1 MTNNTDIKTV
11 ISETVEQTVLKL
23 KMTRL
28 LKEDHANT
36 VKKTEWV
43 LKNYTQLKKAHSED
57 GTAAKFASIVENA
70 LKEIEDD
77 EYYSIIPMSYFEGET
92 RETLAE
98 FFDTTVT
105 TISRNKTRLLHKLA
119 TLIFADDVVKEL
131 FL

>member
-1 MTNNTDIKTV
+1 MTNNTDIKSV
-11 ISETVEQTVLKL
+11 ISETVEQTIVRL

-28 LKEDHANT
+28 LKEDHSNT

-43 LKNYTQLKKAHSED
+43 LKNYTQLKKAYSED
-57 GTAAKFASIVENA
+57 GTAAKFTNIIENA

-92 RETLAE
+92 REKLAE
-98 FFDTTVT
+98 FYDTTVT
-105 TISRNKTRLLHKLA
+105 TISRNKTRLLQKLA